1 MSMARP
7 EFTPEQ
13 RNDIESDIRNTA
25 RHLFARDGY
34 RNVSL
39 RAIARETG
47 RSATAL
53 YRYYDSKDALLAS
66 LRVEGFALLQASL
79 EAVRATDQ
87 TPEAA
92 ISGAMT
98 AYLRFAREHSELFR
112 LMFEL
117 DQGDLSDLPHVTAAR
132 RRAFASA
139 IALAE
144 DLVVAGGSGDANQI
158 AHILWVGM
166 HGLASLALAHQL
178 DLGQS
183 YDQLAAPL
191 TQTLFRGM
199 SAGDGRLPVALPL
212 NDHEDAALASSDFPP
227 AIQNVD

>member
-1 MSMARP
+1 MARP

-13 RNDIESDIRNTA
+13 RNGIETEIRDA
-25 RHLFARDGY
+25 ALLLFARDGY

-39 RAIARETG
+39 RAIAREVG

-53 YRYYDSKDALLAS
+53 YRYYESKDVLLAS
-66 LRVEGFALLQASL
+66 LRVEGFALLQTHL
-79 EAVRATDQ
+79 EDVRADGQ
-87 TPEAA
+87 PPEAA
-92 ISGAMT
+92 ISAAMH
-98 AYLRFAREHSELFR
+98 AYLRFAQDHAELFR

-117 DQGDLSDLPHVTAAR
+117 DQGDLADLAHVTKAR

-139 IALAE
+139 IALAG
-144 DLVVAGGSGDANQI
+144 DLVSARGSGDANQV

-183 YDQLAAPL
+183 YDQLVDPL
-191 TQTLFRGM
+191 TQILFHGL
-199 SAGDGRLPVALPL
+199 S
-212 NDHEDAALASSDFPP
+212 
-227 AIQNVD
+227 QNVQGNQI